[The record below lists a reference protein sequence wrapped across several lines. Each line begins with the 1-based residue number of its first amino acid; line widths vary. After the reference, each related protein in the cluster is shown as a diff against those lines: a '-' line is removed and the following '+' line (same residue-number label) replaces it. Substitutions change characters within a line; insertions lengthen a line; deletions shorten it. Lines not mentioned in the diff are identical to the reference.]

1 MKTFYAFRR
10 SIILISVCLF
20 ICVVSTSAW
29 SSNERTKVESDNED
43 IIKLSKL
50 AASEK
55 ECDQAAVKEVL
66 ESLENLRFS
75 EEQSEIYNKWDE
87 YLASI
92 THFNNQEHLAT
103 IMQMGVDFAISFKK
117 LNECTGI
124 EEKKEKQY
132 SSSWLDSLEKKF
144 GKDYILENRKHIGFI
159 ILGISSYHQSSECIV
174 ERKDAIYK
182 EAPYAYALHR
192 YVKYFLNFVDTLNKA
207 DQDNIKTKTEYAKS
221 IRDIPV
227 DPLRELI
234 AHETLVYALQETA
247 LNIRKDFNPALKE
260 FLMQHPSFKELFDF
274 NKALKD
280 LREYK

>member
-66 ESLENLRFS
+66 ESLERLRFS

-103 IMQMGVDFAISFKK
+103 IMQMGVDLRYRLKSLMNVQGSKK
-117 LNECTGI
+117 R
-124 EEKKEKQY
+124 KK
-132 SSSWLDSLEKKF
+132 
-144 GKDYILENRKHIGFI
+144 N
-159 ILGISSYHQSSECIV
+159 
-174 ERKDAIYK
+174 
-182 EAPYAYALHR
+182 
-192 YVKYFLNFVDTLNKA
+192 
-207 DQDNIKTKTEYAKS
+207 S
-221 IRDIPV
+221 IRHPGW
-227 DPLRELI
+227 I
-234 AHETLVYALQETA
+234 AWKRNSAKTIFWKTG
-247 LNIRKDFNPALKE
+247 NT
-260 FLMQHPSFKELFDF
+260 
-274 NKALKD
+274 
-280 LREYK
+280 